1 MDYNRTEHLYE
12 RLCLGV
18 NTMYISNK
26 VVGLSLIAVAVVAVD
41 FFAADSTTSHQKCIE
56 LTSSTSVFV
65 IPNLTPNT
73 SSFSQQMNQAT
84 FGSVPQAKIEPL
96 SKAQIERCLA
106 PEQNQ
111 VSWLDWVF
119 SDSDS
124 ATFHYLDLLELLT
137 PNRNDDNA
145 GSQRPTTQ

>member
-1 MDYNRTEHLYE
+1 
-12 RLCLGV
+12 
-18 NTMYISNK
+18 MYISNK
-26 VVGLSLIAVAVVAVD
+26 VVGLSLAAFAVVAID
-41 FFAADSTTSHQKCIE
+41 FFA
-56 LTSSTSVFV
+56 TSSDSSKQRCLELATSSSVFV

-73 SSFSQQMNQAT
+73 SSFSQQINQAT
-84 FGSVPQAKIEPL
+84 FGSAPQTKIEPL
-96 SKAQIERCLA
+96 TKAQIERCLA

-137 PNRNDDNA
+137 PSQGDDNSS
-145 GSQRPTTQ
+145 SQRPTTQ